1 MPDRQATAR
10 DMVNVPPSTDS
21 VSTLESS
28 ADLRNCPFCREQVHT
43 DAIKCRHC
51 QSFLV
56 PMGDNIGG
64 GHSAT
69 PSINVVTTTTQ
80 PIMTCGPGQEFRI
93 RTVAPTATAPNTSL
107 GHAWGVFSLAL
118 VLFLVAGAMLGENGE
133 GSISGGYAVFCALA
147 IGPWAIWLL
156 NQENANRVLP
166 VLALVGLVLI
176 GLSSVPGV

>member
-1 MPDRQATAR
+1 MPDSHVTST
-10 DMVNVPPSTDS
+10 DMASVPPSADS
-21 VSTLESS
+21 VGARSSTAASRS
-28 ADLRNCPFCREQVHT
+28 CPFCREAVHA

-56 PMGDNIGG
+56 PMAENCSGDR
-64 GHSAT
+64 SAT

-80 PIMTCGPGQEFRI
+80 PIMASSFGQEPRI
-93 RTVAPTATAPNTSL
+93 RTVAPLATAPNTSL

-118 VLFLVAGAMLGENGE
+118 VLFLVTGVMLGENGE
-133 GSISGGYAVFCALA
+133 GSVSGGYAVFCALA

-176 GLSSVPGV
+176 GLNSVS